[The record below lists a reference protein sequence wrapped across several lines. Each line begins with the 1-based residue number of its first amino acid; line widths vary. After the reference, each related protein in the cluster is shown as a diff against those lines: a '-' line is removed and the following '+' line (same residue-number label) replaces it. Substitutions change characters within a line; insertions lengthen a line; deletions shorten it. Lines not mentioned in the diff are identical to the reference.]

1 MILQDNRTAEY
12 SRLSREDGNEESQ
25 SIQAQKEILVNY
37 VHSQGWQ
44 LYDIYI
50 DDGYSG
56 TNFDRPEF
64 QRLLSDVEKG
74 KIDIVITKD
83 LSRLGRNYIQ
93 TGYYTEEYFPDRGVR
108 YIAIND
114 SYDTES
120 EDSNDFAPFK
130 NIIN

>member
-1 MILQDNRTAEY
+1 MILQDTRTAVY
-12 SRLSREDGNEESQ
+12 CRLSREDGNEESQ

-37 VHSQGWQ
+37 VHSQGWK

-56 TNFDRPEF
+56 TNFDRPDF

-83 LSRLGRNYIQ
+83 
-93 TGYYTEEYFPDRGVR
+93 
-108 YIAIND
+108 
-114 SYDTES
+114 
-120 EDSNDFAPFK
+120 
-130 NIIN
+130 